1 MANNLNENCFH
12 LQKDHEMTQAP
23 QQTSGLIDSPHA
35 RSPHSATTSATR
47 IKSEDLFRDQ
57 REIEIEHQGRIYRL
71 RVTQL
76 NKLILTA

>member
-1 MANNLNENCFH
+1 MAPVPPQISKTFTSP
-12 LQKDHEMTQAP
+12 KAEM
-23 QQTSGLIDSPHA
+23 QQPLVTG
-35 RSPHSATTSATR
+35 ATR
-47 IKSEDLFRDQ
+47 IKSEDLFQDQ